1 MRQQGHGRTGLPEYQ
16 TDIIAWMD
24 ILIRDLPDELHAEL
38 ARRAAARDMSLR
50 AYLREVL
57 SEHVAV
63 PSMNEWLQRVRDLG
77 PVNADGP
84 TGPELVAA
92 ARAEDDELAGR

>member
-1 MRQQGHGRTGLPEYQ
+1 MRQQGHGRKGLREYQ
-16 TDIIAWMD
+16 TDIVAWMD
-24 ILIRDLPDELHAEL
+24 VLIRDLPDELHAEL
-38 ARRAAARDMSLR
+38 ARRAAASDMSLR

-77 PVNADGP
+77 PVNADGQ
-84 TGPELVAA
+84 TGPDLVAT
-92 ARAEDDELAGR
+92 ARAEDDELVGR